1 MAALLKVNE
10 KNPPLSRQDKR
21 RMSKEAEK
29 VIKIL
34 EPIEILFCKDIFDE
48 SIPYSYKQLYQY
60 RHSQFTEALLHIRD
74 SLKLRYIKINHRYFQ
89 ENFAS
94 VV

>member
-10 KNPPLSRQDKR
+10 KNPPLSREDKR
-21 RMSKEAEK
+21 RMAKEAEK

-48 SIPYSYKQLYQY
+48 NTPHSYEELY
-60 RHSQFTEALLHIRD
+60 RHWHGLFTEALLHIRD

>member
-10 KNPPLSRQDKR
+10 KNPPLSREDKR
-21 RMSKEAEK
+21 RMAKEAEK

-34 EPIEILFCKDIFDE
+34 EPIEILFCRDIFDE
-48 SIPYSYKQLYQY
+48 SIPQSYEELYKH
-60 RHSQFTEALLHIRD
+60 RHGLFTEALLHIRD